1 MANIQNNIQGIYC
14 FDSPGFN
21 EDFLALNGYKKIK
34 NKIFHFAAQTSI
46 IGRLLFSDYTS
57 SVCESTKTLFFQHNI
72 YNWKT
77 ENDHFLKKEGFDFVS
92 NKLDFY
98 LKDTL
103 KNLSYEEKKKF
114 IDEVFNVI
122 KDLSVDGE
130 IAFGDSLLNFAKRF
144 AKTLKTKSKITQD
157 IIKSV
162 FKHEKFEEEKIK
174 KVTPITNKKNIEDTI
189 GKIKDF
195 FRVEKTD
202 NDKVVLTID
211 EKYDE

>member
-1 MANIQNNIQGIYC
+1 M
-14 FDSPGFN
+14 
-21 EDFLALNGYKKIK
+21 KK
-34 NKIFHFAAQTSI
+34 
-46 IGRLLFSDYTS
+46 
-57 SVCESTKTLFFQHNI
+57 KT
-72 YNWKT
+72 
-77 ENDHFLKKEGFDFVS
+77 
-92 NKLDFY
+92 
-98 LKDTL
+98 
-103 KNLSYEEKKKF
+103 KF

-130 IAFGDSLLNFAKRF
+130 IEFGDSLLNFAKRF

-162 FKHEKFEEEKIK
+162 FKHEKFEEEEIK